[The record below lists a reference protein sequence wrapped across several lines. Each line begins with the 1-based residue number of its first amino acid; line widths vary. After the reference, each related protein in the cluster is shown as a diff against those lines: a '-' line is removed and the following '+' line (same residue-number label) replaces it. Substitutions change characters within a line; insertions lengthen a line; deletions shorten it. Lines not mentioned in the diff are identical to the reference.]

1 MGFLDNLFGTS
12 HSEEELIQLIK
23 DGAVLVD
30 VRNPDEFAAGSVT
43 GAINIPVDRIQQQA
57 SKLEKNDTII
67 VFCRTGNRS
76 AQAKRLLEQKGF
88 KKVINGGVW
97 EEVQELKDQI

>member
-97 EEVQELKDQI
+97 EEVQELKGQI